1 MSLTDSLVA
10 DGVPY
15 EKAFPISKTV
25 GRELFKQLL
34 EIGVRPKELDM

>member
-1 MSLTDSLVA
+1 MPTASAMSLTDSLVA

-25 GRELFKQLL
+25 GRELFKQLKL
-34 EIGVRPKELDM
+34 V